1 LMSTEAADAQVP
13 SLVDEPSTAPA
24 HFLPADDNAQNGNLE
39 KIRDILFGA
48 QVRDHDRR
56 FSALEQNLV
65 KEAAAL
71 RAELTKRFDALEA
84 FMQQEV
90 AVLSNR
96 LQHEQQVRV
105 ESLQH
110 LVSDL
115 TSLGA
120 VVERKATD
128 LAQQTSHS
136 EHALRQEVLDHV
148 AALKETIRST
158 QDQFSDSLNRSVADL
173 RHSKTD
179 RTALAELLA
188 ELSQKLQ
195 QGSPLS

>member
-1 LMSTEAADAQVP
+1 MSTEAAEDNAP
-13 SLVDEPSTAPA
+13 SLIIENASSPSSA
-24 HFLPADDNAQNGNLE
+24 LPADDHGQNGNLE

-65 KEAAAL
+65 KEAASL

-90 AVLSNR
+90 AVLTER
-96 LQHEQQVRV
+96 LQHEQHARS
-105 ESLQH
+105 EALQH
-110 LVSDL
+110 LLSDL
-115 TSLGA
+115 TGLCD

-128 LAQQTSHS
+128 LAQQTSQT
-136 EHALRQEVLDHV
+136 ERTLRQELLDQV
-148 AALKETIRST
+148 NTLKETIRST
-158 QDQFSDSLNRSVADL
+158 HDQFSESLNRSVTDL
-173 RHSKTD
+173 RHTKTD

-188 ELSQKLQ
+188 ELSQKLR
-195 QGSPLS
+195 QGSATS

>member
-1 LMSTEAADAQVP
+1 
-13 SLVDEPSTAPA
+13 
-24 HFLPADDNAQNGNLE
+24 DDNAQNGNLE

-90 AVLSNR
+90 AVLSDR
-96 LQHEQQVRV
+96 LQHEQQVRG
-105 ESLQH
+105 EALQH
-110 LVSDL
+110 LVRDL

-136 EHALRQEVLDHV
+136 ERTLRQEVLDHV
-148 AALKETIRST
+148 TALKETIRST
-158 QDQFSDSLNRSVADL
+158 QDQLSDSLNRSVADL
-173 RHSKTD
+173 RHTKTD

-195 QGSPLS
+195 QGSPTS

>member
-1 LMSTEAADAQVP
+1 MSTEAADAQAP
-13 SLVDEPSTAPA
+13 SLVDEPSTSSS
-24 HFLPADDNAQNGNLE
+24 HFLPPDDNAQNGNLE

-56 FSALEQNLV
+56 FSALEQTLV

-90 AVLSNR
+90 AVLSGR
-96 LQHEQQVRV
+96 LQQEQQVRG
-105 ESLQH
+105 EALQH
-110 LVSDL
+110 LVGDL
-115 TSLGA
+115 TSLGT
-120 VVERKATD
+120 VVERNATD

-136 EHALRQEVLDHV
+136 ERTLRQEILDHV
-148 AALKETIRST
+148 TALKETLRAT
-158 QDQFSDSLNRSVADL
+158 QDQLSDSLHRSVADL
-173 RHSKTD
+173 RHTKTD

-188 ELSQKLQ
+188 ELSQKLR
-195 QGSPLS
+195 QGSPTS

>member
-1 LMSTEAADAQVP
+1 MSPEAADAQAP
-13 SLVDEPSTAPA
+13 SLVVESSTSSS
-24 HFLPADDNAQNGNLE
+24 HFLSADDNAQNGNLE

-90 AVLSNR
+90 AVLSGR
-96 LQHEQQVRV
+96 LQHEQQVRG
-105 ESLQH
+105 EALQH
-110 LVSDL
+110 LVRDL

-136 EHALRQEVLDHV
+136 ERTLRQEILDHV
-148 AALKETIRST
+148 TVLKETIRST
-158 QDQFSDSLNRSVADL
+158 QDQLSDSLNRSVADL
-173 RHSKTD
+173 RHTKTD

-195 QGSPLS
+195 QGSPTS

>member
-1 LMSTEAADAQVP
+1 MSPEAADAQAP
-13 SLVDEPSTAPA
+13 SLVVEPSTSTS
-24 HFLPADDNAQNGNLE
+24 HFLEADDNAQNGNLE

-65 KEAAAL
+65 KEAASL

-90 AVLSNR
+90 AVLSGR
-96 LQHEQQVRV
+96 LQHEQQVRG
-105 ESLQH
+105 EALQH
-110 LVSDL
+110 LVRDL

-120 VVERKATD
+120 VIERKAND

-136 EHALRQEVLDHV
+136 ERTLRQEVLDHV
-148 AALKETIRST
+148 TALKETIRST
-158 QDQFSDSLNRSVADL
+158 QDQLSDSLNRSIADL
-173 RHSKTD
+173 QHTKTD

-188 ELSQKLQ
+188 ELSQKIQ
-195 QGSPLS
+195 QGSPTS

>member
-1 LMSTEAADAQVP
+1 MSPEAADAQAP
-13 SLVDEPSTAPA
+13 SLVVESSTSSSQ
-24 HFLPADDNAQNGNLE
+24 FLSADDNAQNGNLE

-90 AVLSNR
+90 AVLSGR
-96 LQHEQQVRV
+96 LQHEQQVRG
-105 ESLQH
+105 EALQH
-110 LVSDL
+110 LVRDL

-120 VVERKATD
+120 VVERKAAD

-136 EHALRQEVLDHV
+136 ERTLRQEVMDHV
-148 AALKETIRST
+148 TALKETILST
-158 QDQFSDSLNRSVADL
+158 QDQLTDSLNRSVADL
-173 RHSKTD
+173 RHTKTD

-195 QGSPLS
+195 QGSPTS